1 METVLGPLQ
10 TGLCNVSW
18 LNPAGA
24 TEAPVFILHLKFVYF
39 NVFLWEGGKATQ
51 EGFSKSFFISKKYMV
66 LY

>member
-39 NVFLWEGGKATQ
+39 NVFLWEGGEK
-51 EGFSKSFFISKKYMV
+51 
-66 LY
+66 